1 MTTSKPTN
9 PKDRLGTDK
18 LPLHLWP
25 TTATAV
31 GSLGLLDGMLKYG
44 RQNYREYGVCA
55 SVYVAA
61 CKRHLDAWYE
71 GEDCAADSG
80 VPHLGHAL
88 ACLAI
93 LVDAQAVGKL
103 IDDRSYKG
111 EGYQKLVADLTPLV
125 KALRER
131 HADKVVHHWTI
142 ADNVTAPKTE
152 AVGKSTAADAARSQS
167 RYAVDRAGPTLSD
180 LAKGADT

>member
-1 MTTSKPTN
+1 MTASKPTN
-9 PKDRLGTDK
+9 PKDLLGTDK

-25 TTATAV
+25 ASATAL
-31 GSLGLLDGMLKYG
+31 GSLGLLDGCGKYG
-44 RQNYREYGVCA
+44 RQNYREFGVLA

-61 CKRHLDAWYE
+61 AKRHLDAWYE
-71 GEDCAADSG
+71 GEDFAADSG

-93 LVDAQAVGKL
+93 LVDAEAVGEL

-111 EGYQKLVADLTPLV
+111 HYYSDFVEKLTPLV
-125 KALRER
+125 KALREK

-142 ADNVTAPKTE
+142 ADNKSQEGPGQSTYAQERYTVPKTFLPSDTPLFC
-152 AVGKSTAADAARSQS
+152 GSRRSDCKD
-167 RYAVDRAGPTLSD
+167 Y
-180 LAKGADT
+180 